1 MGVHVRTRLHHRIL
15 PSRSLQHKDSALPSQ
30 ATDLTVINIGV
41 HYHDRTRYT
50 TDIRNLFA
58 ECVHPH
64 CVFRETLPQHFLY
77 KNRTDGSHL
86 RHGHPGWTDGHN
98 SSCGEISG
106 RTMYAEV
113 EEQSAVEFK
122 QPLMKVRDA
131 MRGLHN
137 EHVGHDCTHFCSDTY
152 VWKHLHQGLLK
163 ILSQMNGSHKS
174 VRDASA

>member
-1 MGVHVRTRLHHRIL
+1 MNTCQSTIEYYHLDRYNTKIVPYLRKR
-15 PSRSLQHKDSALPSQ
+15 
-30 ATDLTVINIGV
+30 TDLTVINIGV
-41 HYHDRTRYT
+41 HYHDRTKYT

-64 CVFRETLPQHFLY
+64 CVFRETLPQHFHY
-77 KNRTDGSHL
+77 KNRTDGSYL
-86 RHGHPGWTDGHN
+86 SHGHPGWTDGHN